1 MVQYPLRLSTKA
13 AAKKEMSAVASIL
26 SITLSVGVTFL
37 SFQGHLMRGL
47 RGRDLFQSWPIS
59 RIHLRVALAAP
70 LLACFATL
78 AYHEPRTNLFC
89 EACLS
94 AYEGYIIYVFWC
106 LLVLHLGGV
115 EKTINHLAIIAQGGL
130 KWKLLGDS
138 VTLYDFG
145 HGETAARSCYRI
157 LCNLILQYALI
168 KSTAVFILFLVVRSC
183 ADARCSHDRVL
194 SLQVFVRCTS
204 LLCLICAL
212 GALLQGYRWLRAGLE
227 QSMPRGGYGVLYKF
241 MAIKLLVFLITIQK
255 LIIALA
261 FSAFP
266 TDPIAEEQSPAESR
280 SASANRTYLM
290 VLLLEAP
297 LYAALLLT
305 YFGSPTHI
313 IHHEVSPLAKR
324 HSKEIDSRIQRLQM
338 SRAEL
343 CLDVLKF
350 HKIMSLDCTDSD
362 MDLFDNEEPKS
373 SVLVEEI
380 EMKHRSIPIDNEGA
394 NRPATDLI

>member
-1 MVQYPLRLSTKA
+1 M
-13 AAKKEMSAVASIL
+13 M

-37 SFQGHLMRGL
+37 SFQGHLTGVL
-47 RGRDLFQSWPIS
+47 KGSDLLQSWPIS

-70 LLACFATL
+70 LLASFATL

-94 AYEGYIIYVFWC
+94 AYEGYILYAFWC
-106 LLVLHLGGV
+106 WLVLHLGGV
-115 EKTINHLAIIAQGGL
+115 EKAINHLAIIAQVGGL
-130 KWKLLGDS
+130 KWKLLGNS

-145 HGETAARSCYRI
+145 HGETAARYCYRI

-183 ADARCSHDRVL
+183 VDARCSHDRVL

-204 LLCLICAL
+204 LLSLVCAL

-227 QSMPRGGYGVLYKF
+227 QSMPRGGYGLLYKF
-241 MAIKLLVFLITIQK
+241 MAIKLLVFLVTIQK
-255 LIIALA
+255 LIISIA

-266 TDPIAEEQSPAESR
+266 TDPIAEEQSPAENR
-280 SASANRTYLM
+280 SASSNRTYLM

-305 YFGSPTHI
+305 YFGSPSHI
-313 IHHEVSPLAKR
+313 LHHEVSPLAKNYN
-324 HSKEIDSRIQRLQM
+324 KDIDSRIQGLQM
-338 SRAEL
+338 NRAKL
-343 CLDVLKF
+343 CLDVFKF
-350 HKIMSLDCTDSD
+350 HKILSLDCTDSD

-373 SVLVEEI
+373 SVLVKEI
-380 EMKHRSIPIDNEGA
+380 EMKHRSVPIDNEGA
-394 NRPATDLI
+394 NQPATDLV